1 MAQQQVDIDR
11 PLGEFEFVAFDTE
24 TTGLMP
30 ARERVVEVS
39 GVRFSLEKELA
50 EFESLVDPGIPIPP
64 ASSRVHGIKD
74 EDVAG
79 QPRVDTVLP
88 KFMELC
94 DGAIVVAHN
103 AEFDVN
109 FVAHEAARHSVPLLP
124 VPVLDTVEIARSLRP
139 DLPNHKLETI
149 SNALGC
155 AAPTYHRALAD
166 SKTLMNSLLVIIA
179 GAPEVKTLRDLL
191 AQTSGAL
198 TFGQDERLHMWLP
211 PELGPLEEAMATG
224 GRVTLLYEP
233 DGKRSETREVTP
245 RGWLRRPGATFL
257 IAHCERDHTDRNFRH
272 DWRKPPAPQRHL
284 RDSPGK

>member
-1 MAQQQVDIDR
+1 VDLDR
-11 PLGEFEFVAFDTE
+11 PLGDFEFVAFDTE

-39 GVRFSLEKELA
+39 GVRFNLEGELA
-50 EFESLVDPGIPIPP
+50 TFESLVDPGMPIPP
-64 ASSRVHGIKD
+64 GSSRVHGIKD

-79 QPRVDTVLP
+79 QPVVGDVLP

-94 DGAIVVAHN
+94 EGAIVVAHN

-109 FVAHEAARHSVPLLP
+109 FLAHEAVRSGVKLNA
-124 VPVLDTVEIARSLRP
+124 VPVLDTVEIARALRP

-166 SKTLMNSLLVIIA
+166 SRTLMNSLLALVE
-179 GAPEVKTLRDLL
+179 GAPGVKTLRDLMAL
-191 AQTSGAL
+191 TSGVL
-198 TFGQDERLHMWLP
+198 TFGPDERLAMWLP
-211 PELGPLEEAMATG
+211 PELGPLGEAMESG

-245 RGWLRRPGATFL
+245 RGWMRRPGATFL
-257 IAHCERDHTDRNFRH
+257 VAHCERDHTDRNFRL
-272 DWRKPPAPQRHL
+272 DWITRAQYAQATL
-284 RDSPGK
+284 F